1 MSDEQKQIVKLIK
14 SREQDIEIMQLLL
27 KHQLTKKRAEY
38 KLQILY
44 YKVCNVV
51 SKAKLE
57 LTKFGIDSYNIEG
70 LTIPQS
76 LREID
81 HLCQPHERE
90 RPT

>member
-1 MSDEQKQIVKLIK
+1 MFQDQKQIVELIK
-14 SREQDIEIMQLLL
+14 SREQDIEIMHLLL
-27 KHQLTKKRAEY
+27 KHKLTKRRAEY

-44 YKVCNVV
+44 YKVCNMV

-57 LTKFGIDSYNIEG
+57 LTKFGIDSNTIEG
-70 LTIPQS
+70 PSIPQS

-81 HLCQPHERE
+81 QLSLPHELE